1 MSRWIRLALE
11 PPRLLSP
18 PSLPA
23 TLLCSCG
30 PCNLNWIT
38 FDQLSTFKWPCDI
51 RVQYQSKFWILGVL
65 ELLGQ
70 HGFLI
75 GFLIRNWNTQFLGF
89 WHLDYSLDFRFL
101 WCFLVFSTW
110 LESLNSQSA
119 LKIHLFSLSNT
130 YVVVRAAAGRVTAT
144 QTWKGDP
151 GHFCWNIDKWWWIY
165 VLWFVKGQVV
175 LIFHQINWPILK
187 VANGKMTFTI
197 WSLLDSRNFLTLLTS
212 SCYTADDVV
221 YSKNFRH
228 NFGLGEGE
236 IFIHAML
243 LIYLAVVW

>member
-1 MSRWIRLALE
+1 MFNFFNSATCIKFLLMSRWIRLALE

-110 LESLNSQSA
+110 LESFKTRNQHS
-119 LKIHLFSLSNT
+119 KFIFSVFQIL
-130 YVVVRAAAGRVTAT
+130 
-144 QTWKGDP
+144 TWSCAPPPAEWPLRKP
-151 GHFCWNIDKWWWIY
+151 GKVIQD
-165 VLWFVKGQVV
+165 
-175 LIFHQINWPILK
+175 IF
-187 VANGKMTFTI
+187 AET
-197 WSLLDSRNFLTLLTS
+197 
-212 SCYTADDVV
+212 
-221 YSKNFRH
+221 
-228 NFGLGEGE
+228 
-236 IFIHAML
+236 
-243 LIYLAVVW
+243 